1 MTRFRGC
8 VNTHCTRKETH
19 KTYTSQRREN
29 IPKSLKLLA
38 IREFKESSKKGDEAR
53 SEGVYTQVPC
63 FRSLYVLP
71 RDSGSQ
77 TPVVIAARIPLHFS
91 SACTYTH
98 TNRYVGVGVVGR
110 GDRGTHVGQEHVE
123 RGDPLRGIAK
133 DGQIR
138 QTASAVDAEVGEE
151 GGEGRVWSGAGSHAV
166 GLGEGVLRE
175 GGEAQHERGELKHV
189 GNECGL
195 RCDVA
200 QMCGRTEVCDACVGA
215 CVYSAGRH
223 HG

>member
-1 MTRFRGC
+1 MVRTLVRS
-8 VNTHCTRKETH
+8 
-19 KTYTSQRREN
+19 TS
-29 IPKSLKLLA
+29 
-38 IREFKESSKKGDEAR
+38 
-53 SEGVYTQVPC
+53 SEGTLC
-63 FRSLYVLP
+63 EASLRSSCGEGYRV
-71 RDSGSQ
+71 R
-77 TPVVIAARIPLHFS
+77 VR
-91 SACTYTH
+91 
-98 TNRYVGVGVVGR
+98 VGVRVRLRLVWLGLGR
-110 GDRGTHVGQEHVE
+110 GR
-123 RGDPLRGIAK
+123 AK
-133 DGQIR
+133 VLLQDGQIR

-151 GGEGRVWSGAGSHAV
+151 GVEGRVWSGAGSHAV